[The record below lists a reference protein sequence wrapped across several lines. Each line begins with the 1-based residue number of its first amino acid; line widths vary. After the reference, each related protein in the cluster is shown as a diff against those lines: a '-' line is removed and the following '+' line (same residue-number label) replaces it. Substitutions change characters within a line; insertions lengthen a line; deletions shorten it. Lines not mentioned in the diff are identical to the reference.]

1 MTENTSIYESVK
13 AALAKQLRISP
24 DKITP
29 ESNIQSDL
37 GADSLDILQLLFT
50 IEEERGIRIPDE
62 ALAEF
67 KTVADIST
75 YLEKNS

>member
-1 MTENTSIYESVK
+1 MENTPIYDSVK

-29 ESNIQSDL
+29 ESNIQTDL

-50 IEEERGIRIPDE
+50 IEDERGIRIPDE

-67 KTVADIST
+67 RTVSDIAA
-75 YLEKNS
+75 YLEQHS